1 MKTLDASI
9 GFIGAG
15 NMAEAMIGAL
25 IASGTITPS
34 NLMAVDIDTERLESL
49 KRSYTIRIG
58 LTATQVFDA
67 ADVVILSVKP
77 QIMPTVLDQ
86 LSACLPLRRKLVISI
101 AAGISLSR
109 IEATLYQ
116 HLDRDAR
123 ARLPIV
129 RVMPNTPC
137 LVLEGMSGFC
147 MNEQAREEDAETT
160 RTILESMG
168 RSVSVTEDQMDAV
181 TAVSGSGPA
190 YFFHMIEAMVEAG
203 VALGLS
209 ESVALTLSVQTMKGA
224 ARLLEK
230 GSDSPETLRKKVT
243 SPGGTTEA
251 ALRSLADSGFRES
264 IVRALSAAA
273 RRSKELSA

>member
-1 MKTLDASI
+1 MKTLDARI

-25 IASGTITPS
+25 IASGTVTPS
-34 NLMAVDIDTERLESL
+34 DLMAVDVNAERLSAL
-49 KRSYTIRIG
+49 KRAYTIRTD
-58 LTATQVFDA
+58 LSMPEVVDTADI
-67 ADVVILSVKP
+67 VVLSVKP
-77 QIMPTVLDQ
+77 QVMPGVLDQ
-86 LSACLPLRRKLVISI
+86 LRACLPTGRTLIISV
-101 AAGISLSR
+101 AAGISLAR
-109 IEATLYQ
+109 IESALYQ
-116 HLDRDAR
+116 NLDTDGR
-123 ARLPIV
+123 AGLPIV

-147 MNEQAREEDAETT
+147 MNDQARPGDADTT

-168 RSVSVTEDQMDAV
+168 RAVSVTEEQMDAV

-203 VALGLS
+203 TALGLS
-209 ESVALTLSVQTMKGA
+209 YSSALTLSVQTMKGA
-224 ARLLEK
+224 AKLLENS
-230 GSDSPETLRKKVT
+230 SDSPEILRKKVT

-251 ALRSLADSGFRES
+251 ALRSLSESGFRES
-264 IVRALSAAA
+264 IVRAVSAAA